1 MIFNTLAKIA
11 TYFFEN
17 RKIRKIFIKFITIFY
32 IFFNILKIKRFSDL
46 RRERLRD
53 RKSLIF
59 KMKIHTLI

>member
-53 RKSLIF
+53 WKSLIF